1 MEYNSN
7 YEITIKKQTH
17 PLRPKNGRLGGE
29 GRGGLYLAVA
39 LERVA

>member
-1 MEYNSN
+1 MV
-7 YEITIKKQTH
+7 
-17 PLRPKNGRLGGE
+17 GWV